1 MIERISKY
9 RINSI
14 LGYGAMGTVYK
25 ATDEAI
31 NRTVAIK
38 TIHPHLLLGESGEE
52 LLSRF
57 KIEAMAAARCQH
69 HNIVSIYDFGEHENA
84 PYIVME
90 FVDGQSLESLLKTHS
105 VLTLEQISTVSFIV
119 MLSLLILLFQTT
131 TALKLQILALPK
143 LRTQMQHNWDSL

>member
-105 VLTLEQISTVSFIV
+105 VLTLEQISTVFFSICDG
-119 MLSLLILLFQTT
+119 LSYAHQQGIIHRHIWLPNKVQGKRLIAELIFLL
-131 TALKLQILALPK
+131 
-143 LRTQMQHNWDSL
+143 